1 MMTNKKLYAAIV
13 ENAERINNDQVNQ
26 INEELTQSNDFLL
39 RAFAESYNN
48 ALESFTAQ
56 TIELQKQQNEAM
68 ISSYRS
74 VLEDLKNE
82 QLNNS
87 KHIEQLVIEV
97 KNICIEQN
105 RSINITLESL
115 SESIKTSVSEMK
127 NMIEQETNN
136 HAILTKEIHDY
147 LTNINQEV
155 TKQSE
160 IINSSSEFSKK
171 TCEFIA
177 RKVNDLSAES
187 VSKIDKIREILS
199 EFSDRQDNTN
209 LKYSKEM
216 KRSIEDGFEASTEK
230 ISTDIKPILEEHYK
244 EISET
249 DKKIEKISSNYEN
262 QFNLIVD
269 SLQKAQNLSSKD
281 VQILEKLVEAGKNE
295 L

>member
-209 LKYSKEM
+209 VKYSKEM

-230 ISTDIKPILEEHYK
+230 Y
-244 EISET
+244 
-249 DKKIEKISSNYEN
+249 
-262 QFNLIVD
+262 Q
-269 SLQKAQNLSSKD
+269 
-281 VQILEKLVEAGKNE
+281 QI
-295 L
+295 